1 MSNENL
7 PQYTLNDIKRHF
19 DGWTLEKAQ
28 PYQDAVS
35 DVRIRG
41 NSIQARVRGT
51 AKEAYVVTIDVWTHK
66 TRTGFETHC
75 TCPVALDCKH
85 AAAVL
90 LHVLRSPPKQKTP
103 NVRYE
108 VLDTLDKLS
117 ALVQRG
123 KKPAPKESLVYVLDA
138 PVTHAGAALVLHKAR
153 VGKNGTF
160 NGLTQWSNID
170 GALRKRPSFVQDEDM
185 PILRL
190 LHGHDTLGVVG
201 AHALDGEAQEM
212 AFELALN
219 TQRVFLEDDDTALS
233 AGEPRQA
240 HLVWRGKEYAQYA
253 DLELDEGLEW
263 LLMQRTWYLDRRN
276 HQIGRLHTEE
286 NALVLARLLSL
297 PPLNEEEQMVLAE
310 RLLPL
315 APTLP
320 MPRKEMR
327 RVLDVTPK
335 PVLSLQTLLP
345 GVSSLGGAVPAH
357 LDAAARLLFEQ
368 FSHALAQRYA
378 PLDVAEASF
387 LYGEHRIKAG
397 SELSLMRDAQG
408 ALLEIVRHAD
418 QEAHWLKQLKKTSL
432 KALPAQGSWLDAKE
446 CEGRW
451 GLERIEDWPEFIAQ
465 EVPRLRAAGWQLEI
479 PSDFRHVWQEVEAWD
494 AALNEDESGWFDLDM
509 GVMVD
514 GQRLALTPL
523 LRELFAREPRWLE
536 SAFIE
541 QQADEASVFLHTGDK
556 GRIRVEAGRIKMV
569 MRQLIDLFDLSSGA
583 ELKMHAL
590 DVERLKGLPNDMAL
604 RGAQQT
610 LENIRRIQDLGAVR
624 PIEPPAGLGVELR
637 PYQQEGLSWLAHLRE
652 LKLGGILAD
661 DMGLGKTAQTLAF
674 LLHEKQRGRLDK
686 PALAIL
692 PTSLVFNWR
701 REAARIAPDLRVL
714 TLHGGTR
721 HEHFAQIAQHDL
733 VLSTYPLIW
742 RDIETLE
749 AQAWSILMLDEA
761 QTVKNAASQAAQAVR
776 RLKSEHRLSLT
787 GTPMENHLG
796 ELWAQ
801 FDFLLPGFLGDSQ
814 QFTRSFRT
822 PIEKQGDTTRR
833 DLLARRVRPFMLRR
847 RKEDV
852 AHELPPKS
860 IVVRTVELEGMQRD
874 LYETVRSAMDSKVRE
889 AIAQKGLARSHIII
903 LEALLKLRQVCCD
916 PRLLA
921 GEHSGRRKNVSAKLE
936 LLMSML
942 PELVD
947 EGRRILL
954 FSQFTSMLDLI
965 GAALDKAK
973 IPYVLL
979 TGQTRDREAVVT
991 RFQNG
996 EAPVFL
1002 ISLKAGGV
1010 GLNLTAADTVIHYDP
1025 WWNPAAEDQ
1034 ATDRAH
1040 RIGQTRQVFVYKL
1053 VAEGSIEEK
1062 ILALQEKKAALA
1074 AGVLGED
1081 ASAFSKFSADDLQA
1095 LFAPLPV
1102 E

>member
-1 MSNENL
+1 L
-7 PQYTLNDIKRHF
+7 I
-19 DGWTLEKAQ
+19 
-28 PYQDAVS
+28 
-35 DVRIRG
+35 
-41 NSIQARVRGT
+41 
-51 AKEAYVVTIDVWTHK
+51 
-66 TRTGFETHC
+66 
-75 TCPVALDCKH
+75 
-85 AAAVL
+85 
-90 LHVLRSPPKQKTP
+90 
-103 NVRYE
+103 
-108 VLDTLDKLS
+108 
-117 ALVQRG
+117 
-123 KKPAPKESLVYVLDA
+123 
-138 PVTHAGAALVLHKAR
+138 LHKAR
-153 VGKNGTF
+153 MGK
-160 NGLTQWSNID
+160 D
-170 GALRKRPSFVQDEDM
+170 GALNGVTQWNNIEGAIRKRPSFVQDGDM

-190 LHGHDTLGVVG
+190 LYGHHSTGVVG
-201 AHALDGEAQEM
+201 AHSLDGEVQEM

-219 TQRVFLEDDDTALS
+219 TQRVFLEDDDTPLS

-240 HLVWRGKEYAQYA
+240 HLVWRAKATGQAP
-253 DLELDEGLEW
+253 DMELDEGLEW
-263 LLMQRTWYLDRRN
+263 MLLQRPWYLDRQD
-276 HQIGRLHTEE
+276 HQVGRLHTEE
-286 NALVLARLLSL
+286 DGLVLARLLSL
-297 PPLNEEEQMVLAE
+297 PPLNEDEQKVLAE

-315 APTLP
+315 VPTLP
-320 MPRKEMR
+320 MPRKETR
-327 RVLDVTPK
+327 RVLDVAPQ
-335 PVLSLQTLLP
+335 PVLSLHTLLP
-345 GVSSLGGAVPAH
+345 DALNPGSVVPAH
-357 LDAAARLLFEQ
+357 LGAAARLLLEQ
-368 FSHALAQRYA
+368 FSHALVQRYA
-378 PLDVAEASF
+378 PLDVADVSF

-408 ALLEIVRHAD
+408 ALLEIVRHAE
-418 QEAHWLKQLKKTSL
+418 QEAHWLKELKQTPL

-446 CEGRW
+446 REGRW
-451 GLERIEDWPEFIAQ
+451 GLERVEDWPEFIVQ
-465 EVPRLRAAGWQLEI
+465 EVPRLRAAGWQVDI
-479 PSDFRHVWQEVEAWD
+479 PPDFRHVWQEIEAWD
-494 AALNEDESGWFDLDM
+494 ATLNENESGWFDLDM

-523 LRELFAREPRWLE
+523 LRELFEREPRWLD

-541 QQADEASVFLHTGDK
+541 QQADEASIFLHTEDK

-569 MRQLIDLFDLSSGA
+569 MRQLIDLFDLSAGA
-583 ELKMHAL
+583 GLKIQAL
-590 DVERLKGLPNDMAL
+590 DVERLNGLPNDMVL
-604 RGAQQT
+604 RGAQHT
-610 LENIRRIQDLGAVR
+610 LDNIRRIQELGAVR
-624 PIEPPAGLGVELR
+624 PIEAPAGLGVELR
-637 PYQQEGLSWLAHLRE
+637 PYQMEGLSWLAHLRE

-674 LLHEKQRGRLDK
+674 LLREKQLGRLDK
-686 PALAIL
+686 PALVIL
-692 PTSLVFNWR
+692 PTSLTFNWR
-701 REAARIAPDLRVL
+701 REAARIAPELRVL
-714 TLHGGTR
+714 TLHGGAR
-721 HEHFAQIAQHDL
+721 HEHFAEIAQHDL
-733 VLSTYPLIW
+733 VLSTYPLVW

-749 AQAWSILMLDEA
+749 AQAWSILILDEA

-801 FDFLLPGFLGDSQ
+801 FDFLLPGFLGDSK
-814 QFTRSFRT
+814 QFTHHFRT
-822 PIEKQGDTTRR
+822 PIEKQGDSTRR
-833 DLLARRVRPFMLRR
+833 DLLARRLRPFMLRR

-852 AHELPPKS
+852 AQELPPKS
-860 IVVRTVELEGMQRD
+860 IVVRSVQLEGMQRD

-921 GEHSGRRKNVSAKLE
+921 GEHSGRRKSVSAKLE

-979 TGQTRDREAVVT
+979 TGQTRDREAVVS

-1010 GLNLTAADTVIHYDP
+1010 GLNLTEADTVIHYDP

-1040 RIGQTRQVFVYKL
+1040 RIGQTKQVFVYKL

-1095 LFAPLPV
+1095 LLAPLPKA
-1102 E
+1102 